1 MENILKRDQAI
12 EKIENTLISPQKN
25 RKIELLEKYVETMGD
40 IREENWYTP
49 NASVNEE
56 ILFDIVEYLDCV
68 MEK

>member
-1 MENILKRDQAI
+1 MENLLKRDQAI

-25 RKIELLEKYVETMGD
+25 RKIESLEKYVETMGD

-49 NASVNEE
+49 NPSVNEE